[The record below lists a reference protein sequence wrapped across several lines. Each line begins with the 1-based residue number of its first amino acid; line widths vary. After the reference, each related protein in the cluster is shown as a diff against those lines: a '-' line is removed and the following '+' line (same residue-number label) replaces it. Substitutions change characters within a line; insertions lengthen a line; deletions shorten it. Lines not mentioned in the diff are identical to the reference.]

1 MTAHQPRTRISAW
14 RPSVAGIAE
23 VFHAHFA
30 DHAYPLHT
38 HDTWD
43 LMILDDGSVDF
54 AVDRRRHEA
63 ADAGTVILLPPGVPH
78 DGKTVKPSGFR
89 KRVLYLDT
97 CVLPERLTGAAVDR
111 PIHGDGLLRR
121 RIHQLHRVLAH
132 SGDQFEAESRLTFVR
147 ERLLFHLHASQ
158 VKTPG
163 REAGRIAAALRELL
177 DSRIHA
183 GVSLNEAATILHA
196 HPTHLIRCFRQT
208 YGMPPHTYLT
218 GRRIDRARRLLLA
231 GKRPA
236 DVATAVGFYDQA
248 HLNRHF
254 TRHLSVTPAR
264 YAALHDR
271 RATGNVRRL
280 RQADQKERWFPV
292 KTTTAQDSWI
302 GSGRSRRGRT
312 FPNDA

>member
-97 CVLPERLTGAAVDR
+97 CVLPERLTGSRSTVRSTEMDCCAV
-111 PIHGDGLLRR
+111 
-121 RIHQLHRVLAH
+121 A
-132 SGDQFEAESRLTFVR
+132 STSCTES
-147 ERLLFHLHASQ
+147 SP
-158 VKTPG
+158 TP
-163 REAGRIAAALRELL
+163 ETS
-177 DSRIHA
+177 SRQSP
-183 GVSLNEAATILHA
+183 G
-196 HPTHLIRCFRQT
+196 
-208 YGMPPHTYLT
+208 
-218 GRRIDRARRLLLA
+218 
-231 GKRPA
+231 
-236 DVATAVGFYDQA
+236 
-248 HLNRHF
+248 
-254 TRHLSVTPAR
+254 
-264 YAALHDR
+264 
-271 RATGNVRRL
+271 
-280 RQADQKERWFPV
+280 
-292 KTTTAQDSWI
+292 
-302 GSGRSRRGRT
+302 
-312 FPNDA
+312 